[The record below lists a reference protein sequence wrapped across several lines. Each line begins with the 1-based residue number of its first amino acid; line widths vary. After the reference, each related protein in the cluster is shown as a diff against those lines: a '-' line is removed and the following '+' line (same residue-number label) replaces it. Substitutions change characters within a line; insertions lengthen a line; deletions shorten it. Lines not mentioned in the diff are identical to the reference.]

1 MIQTFA
7 ALLLA
12 HALADFLLQSKW
24 MSSNKLQPSA
34 IGLHGVLVL
43 AATALCLGSGT
54 PWLLALA
61 GAHMV
66 IDLAKALYQRQP
78 TRRAGLAV
86 FLADQGAHLLSLAL
100 LAVWQPGLWAEGRWA
115 DTPPLPALM
124 ALAAGLILTLRAG
137 GIAIGLLMEP
147 WAASSPQGLAGGGR
161 AIGYLERGLIFMLI
175 LGGQPGGIG
184 FLIAAKSV
192 LRFGTVGDDRAVS
205 EYVIIGTLASFGWA
219 ILTSFLTVFLLN
231 QLPALGIPLLAP

>member
-12 HALADFLLQSKW
+12 HALADFLLKNKW
-24 MSSNKLQPSA
+24 RAANKLRPSA
-34 IGLHGVLVL
+34 LMLHGVLVL
-43 AATALCLGSGT
+43 AAAALCLGSGT

-61 GAHMV
+61 GVHMV
-66 IDLAKALYQRQP
+66 IDLAKALYLRQTARP
-78 TRRAGLAV
+78 AGLAV
-86 FLADQGAHLLSLAL
+86 SLADQGAHLLSLVL
-100 LAVWQPGLWAEGRWA
+100 LAVWQPGLWAMGRWA
-115 DTPPLPALM
+115 DAPALPALM

-147 WAASSPQGLAGGGR
+147 WAASSPQGLTGGGR
-161 AIGYLERGLIFMLI
+161 MIGYLERGLIFMLI

-192 LRFGTVGDDRAVS
+192 LRFGSVGDDRAVS

-231 QLPALGIPLLAP
+231 HLPALGIPLLAP